1 MGMKGREEVILD
13 VNTRGR
19 IVYAKS
25 NKSIYDDYLVLIN
38 KVGPDKYDL
47 KTPYLMIYYHVS
59 LIVPGRSISV
69 LENEE
74 NGRWSWD
81 NGEFT
86 FYTPTP
92 EEVEQIKNILK
103 ERGLKFVK
111 GINKIIKR

>member
-1 MGMKGREEVILD
+1 MGMKGREEVTLD

-25 NKSIYDDYLVLIN
+25 NKSCYEDYLLLID
-38 KVGPDKYDL
+38 KVGPDNYDSE
-47 KTPYLMIYYHVS
+47 TPYLMIYYHVS
-59 LIVPGRSISV
+59 LIIPDRSIDV
-69 LENEE
+69 NRGI
-74 NGRWSWD
+74 GRWAWN
-81 NGEFT
+81 NGDFT

>member
-1 MGMKGREEVILD
+1 MGMKGREEITLD

-38 KVGPDKYDL
+38 KVEPDKYDL

-69 LENEE
+69 LENGE

-86 FYTPTP
+86 FYTPTK

-111 GINKIIKR
+111 GINKVIKR

>member
-1 MGMKGREEVILD
+1 MGMEGREEVILD

-25 NKSIYDDYLVLIN
+25 NKSYYQDYLLLID
-38 KVGPDKYDL
+38 KVGPDNYDF

-59 LIVPGRSISV
+59 LIIPDRCIDVNRGI
-69 LENEE
+69 
-74 NGRWSWD
+74 GRWSWN
-81 NGEFT
+81 NGDFT

-103 ERGLKFVK
+103 EKGLKFVK